1 MGVRVVKVLP
11 KKFKGKVF
19 KRAIQQAARNTSN
32 FTIKE
37 YRKTVKT
44 WKKRP
49 IFKKITKS
57 SRGRLEVEIFTE
69 NEIYGYIDRGTGG
82 ADGYPI
88 FAGIYTGKSDKKA
101 LSFMKGGTPKTRTGF
116 IGSGAGS
123 PGTIKRVAAY
133 VQHPGIK
140 AREFTEIIEKST
152 EDKAH
157 KELTKAIKQAAKDC
171 GHGV

>member
-1 MGVRVVKVLP
+1 MGTRVVKVLP

-19 KRAIQQAARNTSN
+19 KKAIQQAARNTSN

-69 NEIYGYIDRGTGG
+69 NEIYGYVDRGTKPH
-82 ADGYPI
+82 PI

-101 LSFMKGGTPKTRTGF
+101 LSFMKGGTPKTRPGF

-123 PGTIKRVAAY
+123 PGTTKVLTPY
-133 VQHPGIK
+133 VNHPGSK
-140 AREFTEIIEKST
+140 PRDFTEIIEKAT
-152 EDKAH
+152 EKKAH